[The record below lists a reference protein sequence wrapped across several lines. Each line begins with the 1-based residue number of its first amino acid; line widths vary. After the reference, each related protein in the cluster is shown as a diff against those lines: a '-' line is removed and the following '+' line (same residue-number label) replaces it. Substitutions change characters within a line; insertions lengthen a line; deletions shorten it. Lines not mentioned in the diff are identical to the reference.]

1 MENLKTVI
9 EELLPL
15 FRLNETRAEFDEE
28 NKKVFFH
35 VSDEFIS
42 SRNLSEI
49 VLHFNRIFG
58 LIAKKFDEGPIM
70 VDVNNFRREREKF
83 VLELA
88 RAGAKKAALS
98 KSDVVLPP
106 MNAYERRLV
115 HTELAIRPDIKTE
128 SVGQGSSRQV
138 VIKFLE

>member
-1 MENLKTVI
+1 MDNLKAVI

-35 VSDEFIS
+35 ISDEFIS

-88 RAGAKKAALS
+88 RAGAKKAALT